1 VNLYRKARALPGI
14 KKILIAS
21 GLRYDLAV
29 QTPEYVKELVTH
41 HVGGYLKI
49 APEHTEEGP
58 LTKMMKPG
66 IGSYDQFKELFEK
79 YSREAG
85 KEQYLIPYFV
95 AAHPGTTD
103 EDMMNLALWL
113 KKNNFQAD
121 QVQTF
126 IPSPMAMA
134 SAMYHT
140 QKNPLKRVRVD
151 SEEVSVPKGINQ
163 RKLHKAFLRYH
174 DPDNWP
180 MLRTALYKMGRG
192 DMIGNGR
199 DHLIPRTQ
207 PTPIDPRIKDAD
219 AIYRRRANKLLTQHT
234 GLPPLP
240 DSRDKKL
247 NGRTPNGKT
256 RPTGRP
262 TSGRNPRP
270 RSR

>member
-1 VNLYRKARALPGI
+1 
-14 KKILIAS
+14 
-21 GLRYDLAV
+21 
-29 QTPEYVKELVTH
+29 
-41 HVGGYLKI
+41 
-49 APEHTEEGP
+49 
-58 LTKMMKPG
+58 MMKPG
-66 IGSYDQFKELFEK
+66 IGSYDKFKELFEK
-79 YSREAG
+79 YSRAAG

-140 QKNPLKRVRVD
+140 QKNPLKRVRAN
-151 SEEVSVPKGINQ
+151 SEDVPVPKGINQ

-180 MLRTALYKMGRG
+180 LLRTALYKMGRG

-234 GLPPLP
+234 GLPPAP

-247 NGRTPNGKT
+247 KGNT
-256 RPTGRP
+256 RPAGKRP
-262 TSGRNPRP
+262 SAGRNPRP

>member
-1 VNLYRKARALPGI
+1 MRVNARGTELLLEACLPYAGSL
-14 KKILIAS
+14 K
-21 GLRYDLAV
+21 RFV
-29 QTPEYVKELVTH
+29 QISSIT
-41 HVGGYLKI
+41 VGG
-49 APEHTEEGP
+49 
-58 LTKMMKPG
+58 
-66 IGSYDQFKELFEK
+66 
-79 YSREAG
+79 
-85 KEQYLIPYFV
+85 
-95 AAHPGTTD
+95 
-103 EDMMNLALWL
+103 
-113 KKNNFQAD
+113 
-121 QVQTF
+121 
-126 IPSPMAMA
+126 PSDAYGNAVPI
-134 SAMYHT
+134 T
-140 QKNPLKRVRVD
+140 VRAD

-240 DSRDKKL
+240 ESRDKKI
-247 NGRTPNGKT
+247 NGKTTNGKTPSGKT

-262 TSGRNPRP
+262 SSGRNPRP
-270 RSR
+270 RRRRLTWRPP